1 MYSSKC
7 RGGAGSAGVRD
18 ERTTNDAG
26 GGQASTRRRPFP
38 PTPRTRLHRRGFM
51 ALPAVWVSASEPARP
66 RCRLL
71 PCSRCRS
78 GCAGAQV
85 RGAEAPER
93 DVPRGAVRRCS
104 SPVDRNRS
112 RWPDGEAAIII
123 VVYRIF
129 FIRWQQSIARSNPLA
144 AYKALNV
151 RSKVR
156 DRTKSGHPPPPAP
169 KLPFVETC
177 AAATRPTVSCELKFR
192 DSKCLNQAMDSRFR
206 GNDVISAGRVVFR
219 LAVIPAKAGIHFGRR
234 IPKLE
239 LRDAGC
245 DTKL

>member
-1 MYSSKC
+1 MLPLPK
-7 RGGAGSAGVRD
+7 RVR
-18 ERTTNDAG
+18 
-26 GGQASTRRRPFP
+26 
-38 PTPRTRLHRRGFM
+38 
-51 ALPAVWVSASEPARP
+51 
-66 RCRLL
+66 
-71 PCSRCRS
+71 
-78 GCAGAQV
+78 GCAGTQV

-93 DVPRGAVRRCS
+93 DVPRGAVRRRS
-104 SPVDRNRS
+104 SPADRNQSRNQS

-129 FIRWQQSIARSNPLA
+129 FIRLQQSIARSNPLA

-151 RSKVR
+151 RGKVR

-169 KLPFVETC
+169 KLRCRETC

-206 GNDVISAGRVVFR
+206 GNDVISARRVAFR

-245 DTKL
+245 DTKR

>member
-18 ERTTNDAG
+18 ERTTKDAG
-26 GGQASTRRRPFP
+26 GGQASARRRPFP

-51 ALPAVWVSASEPARP
+51 ALPAVWASAS
-66 RCRLL
+66 L
-71 PCSRCRS
+71 PPSLPIAPMLPLPKRVR
-78 GCAGAQV
+78 GCAGT
-85 RGAEAPER
+85 
-93 DVPRGAVRRCS
+93 RRRS
-104 SPVDRNRS
+104 SGTRRATRRRPSAFQSGRPHQS

-129 FIRWQQSIARSNPLA
+129 FIRLQQSIARSNPLA

-151 RSKVR
+151 RGKVR

-169 KLPFVETC
+169 KLPCRETC

-206 GNDVISAGRVVFR
+206 GNDVISARRVAFR

-239 LRDAGC
+239 LRDTGC

>member
-7 RGGAGSAGVRD
+7 RDGAGSAGVRD
-18 ERTTNDAG
+18 ERTTKDAG
-26 GGQASTRRRPFP
+26 GAQASARRRPFP

-51 ALPAVWVSASEPARP
+51 ALPAVWASASEPPALAADHSHAP
-66 RCRLL
+66 VAE
-71 PCSRCRS
+71 
-78 GCAGAQV
+78 AGA
-85 RGAEAPER
+85 R
-93 DVPRGAVRRCS
+93 VRRYAAQKLRNEMHHAVPSAGVPVRSTEIDPAGPMGKRPLS
-104 SPVDRNRS
+104 SSYIESFSSDM
-112 RWPDGEAAIII
+112 
-123 VVYRIF
+123 
-129 FIRWQQSIARSNPLA
+129 QQSIARSNPLA

-151 RSKVR
+151 RGKVR

-169 KLPFVETC
+169 KLPCRETC

-206 GNDVISAGRVVFR
+206 GNDVISARRVAFR

-245 DTKL
+245 GTKL